1 MKGYKLGIVAI
12 LFGGMCLLSACGNTE
27 KNVNEAA
34 SVQTVVPIE
43 VPAETLAP
51 EPTPEPTPTPIPTPT
66 PFPEYDINLM
76 MVGDNLMHM
85 GIVNTGKQ
93 EDGSYNYDFLFDGIS
108 SFLDKAEIKMIN
120 QETILGGNAL
130 GFSGY
135 PRFNSPTEVGD
146 AIAKAGFNVVLHSS
160 NHTADKKL
168 QGILNC
174 VEFWKQYPQVLAAGI
189 HGDSERDSMEI
200 EEDITDDSDKT
211 DEAVLKKEEESPKD
225 SVVISVMRTEA
236 SAEGTLEIV
245 EIPVL
250 EVEGIRFAILNY
262 AYAPNM
268 ASFPKEYEGHMDM
281 LCDYDEKTRLIDFT
295 TLHEDVLTDI
305 AAAEELADFVIVC
318 PHWGTEYTTKPS
330 KYQQKFVLQMTEAG
344 ADIILGTHPH
354 VVQPVEWVEAENG
367 NKALCYYSLGNYV
380 STQKQA
386 LCMLEAMAWITI
398 HVDEEGA
405 YIVQEET
412 GVLPMVCHYN
422 AMPVR
427 MESVYLLEEYT
438 EEQAASH
445 GIKAYGGVD
454 LRLSDLSEWTTEVFE
469 GWVLTADQILQAS
482 Q

>member
-1 MKGYKLGIVAI
+1 MKKYRLGLMIVI
-12 LFGGMCLLSACGNTE
+12 LCGMCMLGGCGSVQNI
-27 KNVNEAA
+27 NEAA
-34 SVQTVVPIE
+34 NVETMAPIAVP
-43 VPAETLAP
+43 VETTA
-51 EPTPEPTPTPIPTPT
+51 PTPEPTATPIPTPT

-93 EDGSYNYDFLFDGIS
+93 EDGSYNYDFLFEGIS
-108 SFLDKAEIKMIN
+108 DFLEEAEIKMIN
-120 QETILGGNAL
+120 QETILGGNEL

-135 PRFNSPTEVGD
+135 PYFNSPTEVGD

-174 VEFWKQYPQVLAAGI
+174 VAFWEQYPEVLAVGI
-189 HGDSERDSMEI
+189 HGEDEETSEEAVESAAGNAEVGTAEAIAESVTEMDGISILEI
-200 EEDITDDSDKT
+200 EGIT
-211 DEAVLKKEEESPKD
+211 
-225 SVVISVMRTEA
+225 
-236 SAEGTLEIV
+236 
-245 EIPVL
+245 
-250 EVEGIRFAILNY
+250 FAILNY

-268 ASFPKEYEGHMDM
+268 ESFPTAYEGHMDL

-295 TLHEDVLTDI
+295 SLNESVLADI
-305 AAAEELADFVIVC
+305 AAAEELVDFVIVC

-330 KYQQKFVLQMTEAG
+330 SYQQKFARQMAEAG

-367 NKALCYYSLGNYV
+367 NRALCYYSLGNYV

-386 LCMLEAMAWITI
+386 LCMLEAMAWVTI
-398 HVDEEGA
+398 HVTEDEA
-405 YIVQEET
+405 YIVEEET

-422 AMPVR
+422 AMPVT
-427 MESVYLLEEYT
+427 MESVYLLEDYT

-445 GIKAYGGVD
+445 GIKAYGGVV
-454 LRLSDLSEWTTEVFE
+454 LRLSDLLEWTTEVFD
-469 GWVLTADQILQAS
+469 GWVLSADQVLHANQ
-482 Q
+482 

>member
-1 MKGYKLGIVAI
+1 MKGFRVVYVMVL
-12 LFGGMCLLSACGNTE
+12 LCGMCMLGACGDSSQGLNQ
-27 KNVNEAA
+27 AA
-34 SVQTVVPIE
+34 NVQTVAPVA

-51 EPTPEPTPTPIPTPT
+51 VLTPKPTATPVPTPT

-85 GIVNTGKQ
+85 GIIRTGKQ
-93 EDGSYNYDFLFDGIS
+93 EDGSYNYDFLFDEIDI
-108 SFLDKAEIKMIN
+108 FLQEAEIKMIN
-120 QETILGGNAL
+120 QETILGGNEF

-135 PRFNSPTEVGD
+135 PYFNSPTEVGD

-174 VEFWKQYPQVLAAGI
+174 VEFWEQYPDVLAAGI
-189 HGDSERDSMEI
+189 YGEPD
-200 EEDITDDSDKT
+200 EDTAKN
-211 DEAVLKKEEESPKD
+211 V
-225 SVVISVMRTEA
+225 EA
-236 SAEGTLEIV
+236 SAESEVEAKEIPILEI
-245 EIPVL
+245 EDIT
-250 EVEGIRFAILNY
+250 FAILNY

-281 LCDYDEKTRLIDFT
+281 LCDYDENTRLIDFT
-295 TLHEDVLTDI
+295 SLHGDVLTDI
-305 AAAEELADFVIVC
+305 AAADAVADFVIVC

-330 KYQQKFVLQMTEAG
+330 KYQEKFALQMTEAG

-354 VVQPVEWVEAENG
+354 VVQPVKWVEAENG

-380 STQKQA
+380 STQKKA

-398 HVDEEGA
+398 HVDEGGA
-405 YIVQEET
+405 YIVQENT

-427 MESVYLLEEYT
+427 MESVYLLEDYT

-469 GWVLTADQILQAS
+469 GWILTADQILQAN

>member
-1 MKGYKLGIVAI
+1 MAVKLRLGVWSI
-12 LFGGMCLLSACGNTE
+12 LVCCMLFMTGCG
-27 KNVNEAA
+27 KQEAFSPQESQA
-34 SVQTVVPIE
+34 NSSPTPV
-43 VPAETLAP
+43 
-51 EPTPEPTPTPIPTPT
+51 PTPEPTATPIPTPT

-85 GIVNTGKQ
+85 GIVNTGEQ
-93 EDGSYNYDFLFDGIS
+93 EDGSYNYDFLFEGIS
-108 SFLDKAEIKMIN
+108 AFLEEAEIKIIN
-120 QETILGGNAL
+120 QETILGGNEL

-135 PRFNSPTEVGD
+135 PYFNSPTEVGD

-174 VEFWKQYPQVLAAGI
+174 VEFWERYPEVLAAGI
-189 HGDSERDSMEI
+189 YG
-200 EEDITDDSDKT
+200 ED
-211 DEAVLKKEEESPKD
+211 EEETD
-225 SVVISVMRTEA
+225 
-236 SAEGTLEIV
+236 
-245 EIPVL
+245 IPVL
-250 EVEGIRFAILNY
+250 EIGDVTFAILNY

-268 ASFPKEYEGHMDM
+268 ESFPEIYEGHMDM
-281 LCDYDEKTRLIDFT
+281 LCDYDESTRLIDFT
-295 TLHEDVLTDI
+295 SLHEEVLTDI

-330 KYQQKFVLQMTEAG
+330 SYQKKFAQQMTEAG

-367 NKALCYYSLGNYV
+367 NRSLCYYSLGNYV
-380 STQKQA
+380 STQKKA

-398 HVDEEGA
+398 HVTEDDA
-405 YIVQEET
+405 YIVEEET

-422 AMPVR
+422 AMPVT
-427 MESVYLLEEYT
+427 MESVYLLEDYT

-454 LRLSDLSEWTTEVFE
+454 LRLSDLLEWTTEVFE
-469 GWVLTADQILQAS
+469 GHVLTADQVLEANQ
-482 Q
+482 